1 MTKWTDV
8 QNNTNYI
15 KVLDHGFVGL
25 VDKMGDDDSVAEAA
39 RISYA
44 TGTKKVNNNNGLIRY
59 LVKHKHTS
67 PLEMAELKFH
77 IKLPIFVMR
86 QLVRHRTSSLNET
99 SFRYSV
105 IDDDFYVPELEQIAA
120 QSVVN
125 NQGRGNTVDTN
136 NARTVQKVIREL
148 NETSFNAYKQLLGP
162 EEGNED
168 MFDYDVNGFDG
179 NYTGIARE
187 LARTVIPVSIYTE
200 VVWKQDL
207 HNLFH
212 LLKLRMDSH
221 AQYEIRVFA
230 NAMYDLIKDHFPIC
244 IEAFEDYIANAK
256 TVSATDKNLLDVVIS
271 HSNTNGKSF
280 KVSFEEIFDGYETQ
294 KDFLDYFRLSKRE
307 FDEFKAL
314 WKL

>member
-1 MTKWTDV
+1 MTKWTEV
-8 QNNTNYI
+8 QDKQNYI

-25 VDKMGDDDSVAEAA
+25 VDKMGDDDAVAEAA

-44 TGTKKVNNNNGLIRY
+44 TGTKKVNNNKGLIRY

-105 IDDDFYVPELEQIAA
+105 IDDDFYVPELDIIAT
-120 QSVVN
+120 QSLVN
-125 NQGRGNTVDTN
+125 NQGRGDTIDIN
-136 NARTVQKVIREL
+136 NARTVQTVISDL
-148 NETSFNAYKQLLGP
+148 NKSSFNAYKQLLGP

-230 NAMYDLIKDHFPIC
+230 NAMYDLIKEHFPIC
-244 IEAFEDYIANAK
+244 IEAFEDYIAKAV
-256 TVSATDKNLLDVVIS
+256 TIASTDKSLLDVVIS
-271 HSNTNGKSF
+271 HSNITGTSF
-280 KVSFEEIFDGYETQ
+280 KASFDAIVAGYPTQ
-294 KDFLDYFRLSKRE
+294 KDLLDYFRLSKRE
-307 FDEFKAL
+307 FDEFKL
-314 WKL
+314 TWKL